1 MLELALPSDRESVNR
16 ISGQV
21 TNLHAA
27 WRPDLFQN
35 APDSYSEAYFLEEI
49 QGKRLFV
56 ARINGMVVG
65 YTHFYIWDTNGP
77 CVVPRKVMSITDFA
91 VEESCRGQGIG
102 TQMMMEIRALAKAF
116 RCTDLE
122 LSVYPQNDDAVGFYQ
137 KCGFTIK
144 NIEMQR
150 KV

>member
-1 MLELALPSDRESVNR
+1 MLELAQLADRDAVNR

-21 TNLHAA
+21 ARQHAL
-27 WRPDLFQN
+27 WRPDLFQYCGN
-35 APDSYSEAYFLEEI
+35 SYEEAYYQEEI
-49 QGKRLFV
+49 RGKRLFV
-56 ARINGMVVG
+56 AKINGEVVG
-65 YTHFYIWDTNGP
+65 YTHFYTWETSGP
-77 CVVPRKVMSITDFA
+77 CAIYRKVLSITDFA

-102 TQMMMEIRALAKAF
+102 TQMMLELRALSQAF
-116 RCTDLE
+116 RCTDME
-122 LSVYPQNDDAVGFYQ
+122 LSVFPQNDDAVGFYQ